1 MASPDNRPGAPQP
14 SGASGSTSTSGIM
27 QGATSAVSDIAQQAG
42 TRVREQASQVAGQ
55 AQEHAQAFLSGQKE
69 VAADHIEGVA
79 KVLHDTVDQLRQRS
93 PGAVTD
99 YAERA
104 VGSLDSVANA
114 LREQDLGA
122 LVGQVE
128 DFARR
133 QPVLF
138 LAGSVA
144 IGFALARFLKSSS
157 RSSQS
162 TYGHASSRQFGGE
175 SYGFPSDTQR
185 PSSSGAGGGGTRTE
199 YGRHMDTERQN
210 TERQNTRAGTS
221 TGGGVASGA
230 RPSGGES
237 R

>member
-1 MASPDNRPGAPQP
+1 MASPDNQPGASRP
-14 SGASGSTSTSGIM
+14 SGASGGTSTSGIIHS
-27 QGATSAVSDIAQQAG
+27 ATSAVSDIAQQAG
-42 TRVREQASQVAGQ
+42 SRVREQASQAAGQ
-55 AQEHAQAFLSGQKE
+55 AQDHAQAFLSEQKE
-69 VAADHIEGVA
+69 VAAEHIEGVA

-114 LREQDLGA
+114 LREQDIGA

-162 TYGHASSRQFGGE
+162 AHGHASSRQYE
-175 SYGFPSDTQR
+175 SYGFPSDAHR
-185 PSSSGAGGGGTRTE
+185 PRSSGAGGSQARTE
-199 YGRHMDTERQN
+199 FGRHMDTERQN
-210 TERQNTRAGTS
+210 TRADTS
-221 TGGGVASGA
+221 TGGSPASGA
-230 RPSGGES
+230 RPSGAES